1 MSKKSGAGK
10 KLRALAEAAAAV
22 AAESAPTAA
31 SRPAAFEPASF
42 DPAGFE
48 PAPFAP
54 VVEPERA
61 AAAAEPGPTDGPG
74 PGSTDGLGPTDL
86 PVPTDLPGLSGP
98 EVPPAERPILLAPL
112 SAPSLPRDPP
122 PQDPDTALLTARLD
136 RLDHVLAVVRD
147 RSDPAI
153 AASVADSVVTVRERL
168 ALGVDHTVVALV
180 GGTGSGKSRL
190 FNAIARL
197 PFAQVGVLR
206 PTTSKVSA
214 CVWGGQADSL
224 LDWLEIAS
232 DHRLQRESALDGES
246 EAALRGLVL
255 LDLPDHDSIAPE
267 HREVVDRLLPM
278 VDLLVWVVD
287 PQKYADDALHSG
299 YLRRL
304 VGHESAMLVLL
315 NQIDTVPEDTVDV
328 LRADVIHLL
337 REDGLSGVPVEVS
350 SARTGEGIA
359 TAREILA
366 TVVERHSVS
375 AQRAV
380 AEISDAAS
388 RLSTQLASYEPSG
401 ADLPV
406 AAVVS
411 GLADAVGLR
420 AIAAAVAATVRTG
433 GSTAPAFGAVQADT
447 ADLSRSRWLAH
458 LGTGLPERWQLA
470 LGERIASSEE
480 IRSSLAEHLAAVP
493 LRVRH
498 SRLGQVLT
506 VLALV
511 AGLGAVGALGWS
523 MWTRS
528 QVDTTGWMWPRLVI
542 AGALALGALLLAVAA
557 RAGRAWSGRKR
568 ARAVDVAGRRELE
581 ALVEEHLAAPSRAL
595 LAEHREA
602 RIALGE
608 LSARYLSTGIPALED
623 STADD
628 VAPIRP
634 A

>member
-42 DPAGFE
+42 DPAAFE

-74 PGSTDGLGPTDL
+74 PGSTDGLGPADL

-122 PQDPDTALLTARLD
+122 PQAPDTALLTARLD

-147 RSDPAI
+147 RSDPVI

-180 GGTGSGKSRL
+180 GGTGSGKSSL

-197 PFAQVGVLR
+197 PLAQVGVLR

-214 CVWGGQADSL
+214 CVWGGQADGL

-366 TVVERHSVS
+366 TVVERRSVS

-420 AIAAAVAATVRTG
+420 AIAAAVGAAVRTG
-433 GSTAPAFGAVQADT
+433 GSTSPAFGAVQTDT

-458 LGTGLPERWQLA
+458 VGTGLPERWQLV

-480 IRSSLAEHLAAVP
+480 IRTSLAYTHLP
-493 LRVRH
+493 L
-498 SRLGQVLT
+498 T
-506 VLALV
+506 
-511 AGLGAVGALGWS
+511 
-523 MWTRS
+523 
-528 QVDTTGWMWPRLVI
+528 
-542 AGALALGALLLAVAA
+542 
-557 RAGRAWSGRKR
+557 
-568 ARAVDVAGRRELE
+568 
-581 ALVEEHLAAPSRAL
+581 
-595 LAEHREA
+595 
-602 RIALGE
+602 
-608 LSARYLSTGIPALED
+608 
-623 STADD
+623 
-628 VAPIRP
+628 
-634 A
+634 

>member
-42 DPAGFE
+42 DPAAFE

-180 GGTGSGKSRL
+180 GGTGSGKSSV

-214 CVWGGQADSL
+214 CVWGGQADGL

-523 MWTRS
+523 MWTLA

-557 RAGRAWSGRKR
+557 RAGRAWSGLRR
-568 ARAVDVAGRRELE
+568 ARAVDAAGRRELE
-581 ALVEEHLAAPSRAL
+581 AFVEEHLAAPSRTL
-595 LAEHREA
+595 LDEHREA

>member
-1 MSKKSGAGK
+1 MSKKPGAGK

-42 DPAGFE
+42 DPAAFE

-61 AAAAEPGPTDGPG
+61 AAAAEPG
-74 PGSTDGLGPTDL
+74 STDGLGPADL

-180 GGTGSGKSRL
+180 GGTGSGKSSV

-214 CVWGGQADSL
+214 CVWGGQADGL

-267 HREVVDRLLPM
+267 HREMVDRLLPM

-359 TAREILA
+359 MAREILA

-375 AQRAV
+375 AQRAA

-388 RLSTQLASYEPSG
+388 RLSTQLASYGPSG

-420 AIAAAVAATVRTG
+420 AIAAAVGAAVRTG
-433 GSTAPAFGAVQADT
+433 GSTSPAFGAIQADT

-458 LGTGLPERWQLA
+458 VGTGLPERWQLV

-480 IRSSLAEHLAAVP
+480 IRTSLAQHLAAVP

-523 MWTRS
+523 MWTLA

-557 RAGRAWSGRKR
+557 RAGRAWSGLRR
-568 ARAVDVAGRRELE
+568 ARAVDAAGRRELE
-581 ALVEEHLAAPSRAL
+581 AFVEEHLAAPSRTL
-595 LAEHREA
+595 LDEHREA

-608 LSARYLSTGIPALED
+608 LAARYLSTGVPVLED
-623 STADD
+623 FTADD

>member
-10 KLRALAEAAAAV
+10 RLKALAEAAAAV
-22 AAESAPTAA
+22 AAESV
-31 SRPAAFEPASF
+31 PAA
-42 DPAGFE
+42 
-48 PAPFAP
+48 AP
-54 VVEPERA
+54 
-61 AAAAEPGPTDGPG
+61 DPG
-74 PGSTDGLGPTDL
+74 PGDVPGPAEVPGPGDAPRPADL
-86 PVPTDLPGLSGP
+86 PAPTVLPGPDDVPRPADLPGP
-98 EVPPAERPILLAPL
+98 DVPPADLPILPAAL

-122 PQDPDTALLTARLD
+122 PEDSDTAVLSARLD
-136 RLDHVLAVVRD
+136 RLDNVLAIVGD
-147 RSDPAI
+147 RSDPSI
-153 AASVADSVVTVRERL
+153 AASVAESIATVRERL

-180 GGTGSGKSRL
+180 GGTGSGKSSL

-206 PTTSKVSA
+206 PTTSLVSA
-214 CVWGGQADSL
+214 CVWGSQADAL
-224 LDWLEIAS
+224 LDWLEITS

-267 HREVVDRLLPM
+267 HRKVVDRLLPM

-420 AIAAAVAATVRTG
+420 AIAAAVGATVRTG

-447 ADLSRSRWLAH
+447 ADLSRSRWLAQ
-458 LGTGLPERWQLA
+458 LGTGLPERWQLV

-480 IRSSLAEHLAAVP
+480 IRTSLAQHLAAVP

-498 SRLGQVLT
+498 SRLGQLLT
-506 VLALV
+506 VLAL
-511 AGLGAVGALGWS
+511 AAALGAVGALGWS

-528 QVDTTGWMWPRLVI
+528 QDDTTGWMWPRLVI

-557 RAGRAWSGRKR
+557 RAGRAWSGRQR

-628 VAPIRP
+628 LAPVRP